1 MSTFKLRIVGIAFI
15 LLCLVG
21 LQNLGA
27 QGNSA
32 NACPQR
38 VGNPNEICIQV
49 IAFGR
54 NPGNGRCCVFP
65 TPCAVPPGWEV
76 FFTLEECEAAP

>member
-1 MSTFKLRIVGIAFI
+1 MSTFKLRISAIAFI

-21 LQNLGA
+21 LQGLGA

-32 NACPQR
+32 NGCPAG

-54 NPGNGRCCVFP
+54 NPGNGRCCVFA
-65 TPCAVPPGWEV
+65 TPCAVPPGFEV
-76 FFTLEECEAAP
+76 FLTLEECEAAP